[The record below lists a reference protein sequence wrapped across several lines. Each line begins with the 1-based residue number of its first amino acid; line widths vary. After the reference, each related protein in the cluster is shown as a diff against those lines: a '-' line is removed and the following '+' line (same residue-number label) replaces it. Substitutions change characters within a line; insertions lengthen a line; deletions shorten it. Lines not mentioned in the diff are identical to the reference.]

1 MIRTL
6 LCALLLTA
14 TFAFAQQQPQGQGQ
28 NPPNATPPA
37 PDNRPQSQQPP
48 ATAPQQQQS
57 PMANTDV
64 QSQIQNV
71 LGNDPSLSGVQVQA
85 SVDDQSITL
94 TGTVDSQAQKDRA
107 MALVSPY
114 MGQRKIVDKIKVK

>member
-6 LCALLLTA
+6 FCALLLLTA
-14 TFAFAQQQPQGQGQ
+14 MFTFAQQQPQQQ
-28 NPPNATPPA
+28 
-37 PDNRPQSQQPP
+37 PQSQQPPATAPQPP

-57 PMANTDV
+57 PMASSDV

-71 LGNDPSLSGVQVQA
+71 LGNDPSLSGAQVQT

-94 TGTVDSQAQKDRA
+94 TGTVDSQAQKDRV

>member
-14 TFAFAQQQPQGQGQ
+14 TFAFARQQPQGQGQ
-28 NPPNATPPA
+28 NPPYTTPPA

-48 ATAPQQQQS
+48 ATAPQEQQR

-71 LGNDPSLSGVQVQA
+71 LGNNPSLSGAQVQT

-94 TGTVDSQAQKDRA
+94 TGTVQSQAQKDRV

-114 MGQRKIVDKIKVK
+114 MGQRKIVDKITVK